1 MKTNELI
8 ALLASDPLPSRP
20 PAWHL
25 PLAATLALALTL
37 AMVVGGW
44 GLHADLSGLVASA
57 SYQLKTLWLL
67 GLALSSGTLVW
78 RLARPA
84 ERDGYGMHG
93 IGLSLLAMAGLGAYN
108 LLQADP
114 ANRLT
119 LLMGQSWW
127 SCPLSIALI
136 ALPWLAVWLLYLRQM
151 APTRL
156 AWSGA
161 SAGFLSGALAT
172 GLYSLHCSETSY
184 AFFSVWYVAGMA
196 LSTAVGAVLGPRYLR
211 W

>member
-25 PLAATLALALTL
+25 PLAAALALALTL

-44 GLHADLSGLVASA
+44 GLHADLRGLVASA

>member
-25 PLAATLALALTL
+25 PLAATVALGLSL

-44 GLHADLSGLVASA
+44 GLHADLRGLVASA
-57 SYQLKTLWLL
+57 SYQLKTVWLL

-84 ERDGYGMHG
+84 ERDGYAMHG
-93 IGLSLLAMAGLGAYN
+93 IGVFLLIMACTGAYN
-108 LLQADP
+108 LWQAEP
-114 ANRLT
+114 ANRLA

-136 ALPWLAVWLLYLRQM
+136 ALPWLAVWLLYLRHM

-156 AWSGA
+156 TWSGA

-172 GLYSLHCSETSY
+172 GLYSLHCAETSY
-184 AFFSVWYVAGMA
+184 AFFSAWYVAGMG
-196 LSTAVGAVLGPRYLR
+196 LSTAMGAFLGPRYLR

>member
-8 ALLASDPLPSRP
+8 ALLGSDPLPSRP

-25 PLAATLALALTL
+25 PLAATLALGVSL

-44 GLHADLSGLVASA
+44 GLHADLRGLVASA
-57 SYQLKTLWLL
+57 SYQVKTLWVL
-67 GLALSSGTLVW
+67 GLALSSGLLLW
-78 RLARPA
+78 KAARPA
-84 ERDGYGMHG
+84 RGDGYGMHG
-93 IGLSLLAMAGLGAYN
+93 IGVLLLAMAGLGAYN
-108 LLQADP
+108 LWHAAPADS
-114 ANRLT
+114 LS
-119 LLMGQSWW
+119 LVMGQSWW
-127 SCPLSIALI
+127 YCPLSIALI

-172 GLYSLHCSETSY
+172 GLYSLHCTETSY
-184 AFFSVWYVAGMA
+184 AFFGIWYAAGMG
-196 LSTAVGAVLGPRYLR
+196 LTSLLGAFLGPRLLR